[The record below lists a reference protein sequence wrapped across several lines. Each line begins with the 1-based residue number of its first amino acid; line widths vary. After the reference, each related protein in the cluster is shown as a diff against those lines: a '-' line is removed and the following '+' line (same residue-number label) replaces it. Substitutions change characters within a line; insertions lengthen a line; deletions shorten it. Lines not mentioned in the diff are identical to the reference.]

1 MTDDQLAIAIAE
13 TTPAMLWMGD
23 AEGRC
28 LFLSGA
34 LRRFWGVDPDRLE
47 DFDWSSTLH
56 QDDVELLAAPFS
68 QAMAQHTPFSVE
80 ARYKRADGLFRIMR
94 TESNPRFDGDGRFLG
109 MTGVNVDVT
118 EQRDAEVQ
126 SRYLMGELNHRTK
139 NLLTVVQAIARNTAR
154 STDTESFLDTF
165 SCRLAGL
172 AASNNLLV
180 SKDWSVVSLGDLVGG
195 QFDSIGVAQD
205 RRVAFDGPPIQVCPQ
220 HAQTIGMALHEL
232 ATNSLKYGALSD
244 PAGRLTVRWDGLTP
258 EHWRMEWREHVSRK
272 VTPPER
278 KSFGH
283 ALIVDMVERAV
294 GEKCTW
300 NLARAVSCGHWKSE
314 SQRRSLGRFLKPQ
327 ALAAAKCSIALNNPI

>member
-1 MTDDQLAIAIAE
+1 MTADQLAIAIAE

-68 QAMAQHTPFSVE
+68 QAMAQHTPFAVE

>member
-68 QAMAQHTPFSVE
+68 QAMAQHTPFAVE